1 MAAAILLDSLTK
13 RYRDKRLRVVEAVK
27 NVSLTV
33 DEGEAFGFVG
43 PNGAGKTSTIKVI
56 MGLNRPDGGR
66 AEIFGIDAGSASA
79 RRRIAYVP
87 ENLYLYDYLTPLEFL
102 MSGARMHGVAAHGL
116 RQHCMKWLER
126 FDVAHVA
133 KKRVRTF
140 SKGMTQRTALAHAMA
155 CSPRLL
161 VLDEPLSGLDP
172 VGRKLV
178 VEVLQEYKAQG
189 GTVFFSSHI
198 LHDVERLG
206 DRFGIIHKG
215 VLRIVSSPE
224 ELLGNAARLS
234 VLVRTRGETAVEG
247 FTPEG
252 GNRWSRTV
260 ARENLWPV
268 LDMARQAGH
277 EVLEVQP
284 QGVSLEEVFM
294 TYIAGLQPGQ

>member
-1 MAAAILLDSLTK
+1 MSAAILIDSLSK

-33 DEGEAFGFVG
+33 EEGEAFGFVG
-43 PNGAGKTSTIKVI
+43 PNGAGKTSTIKIV
-56 MGLNRPDGGR
+56 MGLNQADGGHV
-66 AEIFGIDAGSASA
+66 EIFGIDAGKSEA
-79 RRRIAYVP
+79 RRGIAYVP

-102 MSGARMHGVAAHGL
+102 MTGARMHGAAAHGL

-126 FDVAHVA
+126 FDIAHVA
-133 KKRVRTF
+133 HKRVRTF

-206 DRFGIIHKG
+206 DRFGIIHQG
-215 VLRIVSSPE
+215 VLRTVSSPE
-224 ELLGNAARLS
+224 ELLGDAGHRL
-234 VLVRTRGETAVEG
+234 LVRTRGEAPIEG
-247 FTPEG
+247 FSPEG
-252 GNRWSRTV
+252 KNKWSTTSV
-260 ARENLWPV
+260 PENLWPV

-277 EVLEVQP
+277 VILEIQP

-294 TYIAGLQPGQ
+294 AYIAGLQPGQ